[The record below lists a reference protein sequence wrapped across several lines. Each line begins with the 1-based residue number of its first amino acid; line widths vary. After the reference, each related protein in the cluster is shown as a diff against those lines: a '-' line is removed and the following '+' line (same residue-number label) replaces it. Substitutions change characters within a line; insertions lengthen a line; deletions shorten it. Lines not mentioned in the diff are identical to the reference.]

1 MNARRKHPLGRGRAV
16 GVRLPQGPRSQSGS
30 QTSRP
35 RLHRIKRLRCFGGR
49 YKRNERLDGSAG
61 TSDRDLPNRR
71 HRSAAASVWSA
82 AANHGLMPT
91 IRPLRTA
98 RCSANKA
105 QLTGLHPHAGGFVPG
120 PVKSAGL
127 HSGFSWSHLWSHS
140 CKFSGVRSGL
150 PSLGSD
156 ATEPNPTCLN
166 HQPQNS
172 KAREGQPSAG
182 SNPAATASLTRGT
195 PAPAKPA
202 RRL

>member
-1 MNARRKHPLGRGRAV
+1 MLRQ
-16 GVRLPQGPRSQSGS
+16 QGAA
-30 QTSRP
+30 
-35 RLHRIKRLRCFGGR
+35 HGG
-49 YKRNERLDGSAG
+49 YTPMQAG
-61 TSDRDLPNRR
+61 L
-71 HRSAAASVWSA
+71 
-82 AANHGLMPT
+82 L
-91 IRPLRTA
+91 
-98 RCSANKA
+98 
-105 QLTGLHPHAGGFVPG
+105 PG

-150 PSLGSD
+150 PSLGSGG
-156 ATEPNPTCLN
+156 TGTKRTCLN